1 MVTLFSKK
9 RFEHNF
15 LFRQNKI
22 YKVKLKVPPNKK
34 RKKLHAWVSFIYK
47 YGKFW
52 SLSPEQK
59 VEVKPLFSEEWLGI
73 LYTKLLYLNL
83 IGNALQCH
91 QCDSSKDVK
100 CILSFHSNSNDNMDF
115 LKDCPDD
122 GKNYTNC
129 RIIYPSYNQYHIDI
143 DTRIIRECGYKGD
156 GWSKTYN
163 EVFTANIK
171 FFIYNCVEDGCNTG
185 NEKWWLNNS
194 NINQSSILCIISILM
209 VLLLNILIG

>member
-1 MVTLFSKK
+1 MCNSNILSVELFGILIFMALLSKGK
-9 RFEHNF
+9 YNF
-15 LFRQNKI
+15 LWLHSSEKEVWAQLFVAAKPFKI
-22 YKVKLKVPPNKK
+22 YKVKLNFEAF
-34 RKKLHAWVSFIYK
+34 RL
-47 YGKFW
+47 
-52 SLSPEQK
+52 
-59 VEVKPLFSEEWLGI
+59 SEEWLGI

-100 CILSFHSNSNDNMDF
+100 CILSFHSNSDDNMDF

-194 NINQSSILCIISILM
+194 NINQSSIFCIISILM